1 MNPLTQLLIAEGPA
15 LVSFVAGLFRKANPE
30 APAPTSEE
38 VVAAFEALFTSSL
51 ARDEFLIAALKAE
64 IGE

>member
-30 APAPTSEE
+30 APAPVRLPAAWVSTRPRRTRRALPPLHKPEATSN
-38 VVAAFEALFTSSL
+38 
-51 ARDEFLIAALKAE
+51 RC
-64 IGE
+64 